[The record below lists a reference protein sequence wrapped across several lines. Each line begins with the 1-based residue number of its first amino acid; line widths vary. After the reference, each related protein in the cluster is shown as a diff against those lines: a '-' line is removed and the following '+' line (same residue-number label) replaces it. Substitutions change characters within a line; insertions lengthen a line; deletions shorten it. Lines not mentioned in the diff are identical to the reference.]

1 MQRLLFFDAVYL
13 LALTCSDPG
22 AEHSFDPPPLL
33 PPSIRAEPA
42 VLSSFPEPCAVDLPL
57 ESLPLESPGL
67 AQLLNAA
74 PKDLTA
80 DQKEPPSPQQ
90 VEEARVREVPVT
102 AVILAAKSTFFMKLF
117 TTGMRE
123 TVDKRVVTVHL
134 TAKGGLPPLSLPLDT
149 AEC

>member
-1 MQRLLFFDAVYL
+1 MRDMGVCRLHLV
-13 LALTCSDPG
+13 
-22 AEHSFDPPPLL
+22 
-33 PPSIRAEPA
+33 PS
-42 VLSSFPEPCAVDLPL
+42 LSSFPEPCAADLPL
-57 ESLPLESPGL
+57 ESLPSEPPGL
-67 AQLLNAA
+67 A
-74 PKDLTA
+74 PA

-134 TAKGGLPPLSLPLDT
+134 TAKGGLPSLSLSLRYSRVLIPFRIYLFVQRSLL
-149 AEC
+149 